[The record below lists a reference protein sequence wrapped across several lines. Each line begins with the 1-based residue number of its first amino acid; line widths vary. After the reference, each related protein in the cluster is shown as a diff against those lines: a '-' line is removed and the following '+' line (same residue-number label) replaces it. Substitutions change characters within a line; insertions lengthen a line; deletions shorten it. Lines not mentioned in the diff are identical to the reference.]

1 MNIKLLWLCPYSL
14 ESFEEQKGHHLIHP
28 SCQHRLKV
36 WLFHGQISH
45 TAQDMQLISGDLPFL
60 ESAIKDE
67 DEILKQRDF
76 NRLCLQY
83 TYK

>member
-1 MNIKLLWLCPYSL
+1 MNKNLLWLCPYSL

-60 ESAIKDE
+60 ESAINEMKMKFLDKE
-67 DEILKQRDF
+67 NLTAF
-76 NRLCLQY
+76 A
-83 TYK
+83 